1 MRYAAPVADAARGEK
16 GNGTMEADKTAVA
29 ALAEVIA
36 GEGDIVSARL
46 PTPAEAAAL
55 GLEPWAGIPIIA
67 IIRSSTGAEE
77 LFDARHVQ
85 VIAK

>member
-1 MRYAAPVADAARGEK
+1 MG
-16 GNGTMEADKTAVA
+16 ADKTAVA
-29 ALAEVIA
+29 TLAEVIA

-46 PTPAEAAAL
+46 PTPAEAEAL
-55 GLEPWAGIPIIA
+55 GLEPWAGMPIIA
-67 IIRSSTGAEE
+67 ITRSTGAEE

>member
-1 MRYAAPVADAARGEK
+1 MG
-16 GNGTMEADKTAVA
+16 ADKTAVA

-36 GEGDIVSARL
+36 SEGDIVSARL
-46 PTPAEAAAL
+46 PTPAEAATL
-55 GLEPWAGIPIIA
+55 GLELWAGIPIIA
-67 IIRSSTGAEE
+67 ITRSDGAEE